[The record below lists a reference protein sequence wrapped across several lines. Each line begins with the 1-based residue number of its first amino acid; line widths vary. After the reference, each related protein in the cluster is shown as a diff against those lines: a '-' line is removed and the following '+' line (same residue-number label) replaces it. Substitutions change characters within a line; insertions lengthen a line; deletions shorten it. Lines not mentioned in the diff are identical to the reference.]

1 SEQLAMADGEVDLVD
16 LYEGKVVNKR
26 WVVEAKLGEGACA
39 TVYKVHDIKN
49 ARIRAAM
56 KVEANTAGSLG
67 VLKKEVSV
75 MNKLQC
81 RRHTVRVVYSAR
93 RELYSY
99 VVMTLF
105 GPNLMQ
111 LRKDCRTN
119 TLTASTVCRVGI
131 HALYAIKQVHEI
143 GYVHRD
149 IKPANM
155 VIGRRGTEAR
165 MIFLIDYGMARAYAI
180 WEDGH
185 VRIRRQREH
194 VLLRGTTRYCSPTV
208 HARKEQ
214 GRKDDLWALI
224 YVLIELH
231 AGLPWRG
238 ITEPEIG
245 AMKSA
250 LPDEVLMADC
260 PPEWIKI
267 LKYIRTLVYESRP
280 DYKKIFDIM
289 MESVARL
296 KITFDDPYDWEKRN
310 GTMLPAINDTLE
322 GQQTLTRSTLSN
334 SASST
339 NETRKSKER
348 CFMYPTTDPKEFE
361 ANDIGI

>member
-1 SEQLAMADGEVDLVD
+1 MGDGEVDLVD
-16 LYEGKVVNKR
+16 LYDGKVVNKR
-26 WVVEAKLGEGACA
+26 WVVDAKLGEGACA
-39 TVYKVHDIKN
+39 TVYKVHDIRN
-49 ARIRAAM
+49 ERIRAAM
-56 KVEANTAGSLG
+56 KVEANTAGSFG

-81 RRHTVRVVYSAR
+81 RKHTVRVVYSAR

-99 VVMTLF
+99 VVMTLY

-111 LRKDCRTN
+111 LRKNCHTA
-119 TLTASTVCRVGI
+119 TLTASTVCRVGV

-165 MIFLIDYGMARAYAI
+165 MIYLIDYGMARAYAI
-180 WEDGH
+180 WEAGH
-185 VRIRRQREH
+185 VRLRRQREH

-214 GRKDDLWALI
+214 GRKDDLWALV

-231 AGLPWRG
+231 SGLPWRG

-245 AMKSA
+245 EMKLA

-280 DYKKIFDIM
+280 DYKKIYDIM
-289 MESVARL
+289 MESITRL
-296 KITFDDPYDWEKRN
+296 KVTFDDPYDWEKHDAAAALMHIERA
-310 GTMLPAINDTLE
+310 TV
-322 GQQTLTRSTLSN
+322 
-334 SASST
+334 T
-339 NETRKSKER
+339 NEQPEEQQRR
-348 CFMYPTTDPKEFE
+348 C
-361 ANDIGI
+361 